1 MDKLCKFLCEAR
13 VTPSDSLHRGFCLRK
28 LDRVREQ
35 RAARRAAS
43 SCAREEDDVKI
54 AVDTCVGRRGRALE
68 NAGHKVLV
76 EADQG
81 EMDHVW
87 FGRALKAAVDGWLL
101 VSALQ
106 CGCAHS

>member
-1 MDKLCKFLCEAR
+1 
-13 VTPSDSLHRGFCLRK
+13 
-28 LDRVREQ
+28 
-35 RAARRAAS
+35 
-43 SCAREEDDVKI
+43 VKI

-106 CGCAHS
+106 CGCAHSAVWAGQIEMHR